1 MHYCIGI
8 LFLTFAIDV
17 EEVTAVDSLWACF
30 DPVKDNRLALKDL
43 ASTTLSLL
51 MDLREDEAAIVAFFS
66 LMVLDEYCILEDI
79 LRSSDLEAAI
89 SDLAAAS
96 MVMAE
101 EALATVLS
109 LCLHRWRLKI
119 FNVECSE
126 EIQIL

>member
-1 MHYCIGI
+1 MAEKLLKLCFPNYIAQVCTCVEGI

-17 EEVTAVDSLWACF
+17 EEVTAADSLCACF
-30 DPVKDNRLALKDL
+30 DPVKANRLALSDF

-66 LMVLDEYCILEDI
+66 LVLLDEYCIVEDI
-79 LRSSDLEAAI
+79 LRSSDLEAVI

-101 EALATVLS
+101 EALPAVLA
-109 LCLHRWRLKI
+109 LCLHR
-119 FNVECSE
+119 
-126 EIQIL
+126 